1 MNRKSLFLLLGT
13 LVSWAVYAQAQMM
26 HEHEESP
33 APLKAKAVIIGT
45 REGSKLLGEAVF
57 TQKADGVQVEATVSG
72 VEVPGKHGF
81 HVHQYGSC
89 ADTGNAAGG
98 HFNPK
103 GSPHG
108 YSPDNGEGAHLGDM
122 GNIEINDKGE
132 GVLSLV
138 LPHAAL
144 SGENGIAGRAV
155 ILHEKEDDFGQ
166 PTGNAGA
173 RIGCGII
180 GFIKAE

>member
-1 MNRKSLFLLLGT
+1 MNRKSLFFLLAT
-13 LVSWAVYAQAQMM
+13 VVSWAVYAQAQMP

-33 APLKAKAVIIGT
+33 APLKAKAVITGT
-45 REGSKLLGEAVF
+45 AEGSRLLGEAVF
-57 TQKADGVQVEATVSG
+57 TQKADGVQVEATVTG
-72 VEVPGKHGF
+72 VEIAGKHGF

-89 ADTGNAAGG
+89 ADKGNAAGG

-103 GSPHG
+103 GAPHG
-108 YSPDNGEGAHLGDM
+108 YSPDDGESAHLGDM
-122 GNIEINDKGE
+122 GNIEISESGE
-132 GVLSLV
+132 GTLSLL

-144 SGENGIAGRAV
+144 SGQNGIAGRAV

-173 RIGCGII
+173 RIGCGVI
-180 GFIKAE
+180 GYIAVE

>member
-1 MNRKSLFLLLGT
+1 MKKIFLLLLLAMT
-13 LVSWAVYAQAQMM
+13 QSWVVFAQMG
-26 HEHEESP
+26 HEHEP
-33 APLKAKAVIIGT
+33 APLKAKALITGT
-45 REGSKLLGEAVF
+45 AEGSKISGEAVF
-57 TQKADGVQVEATVSG
+57 TQKTDGVQIEVKVSG
-72 VEVPGKHGF
+72 VDVPGKHGF

-89 ADTGNAAGG
+89 ADAGNAAGG

-108 YSPDNGEGAHLGDM
+108 FSPKDLEKAHMGDM
-122 GNIEINDKGE
+122 GNIEISETGE
-132 GVLSLV
+132 GELSIL
-138 LPHAAL
+138 LPLATL
-144 SGENGIAGRAV
+144 SGESGIAGRAV

-180 GFIKAE
+180 GYVAE